1 MPTPPKSTAELV
13 DLLRKSGAANPEKIA
28 GLSEQS
34 LPADPNQA
42 AAELVARGL
51 VTRFQ
56 AQQLLAGRH
65 RGFRI
70 GAYTIL
76 DLLGRGGMGAVYLGE
91 HRDLQRKV
99 AIKVLVPGRDEDQ
112 KLALERFQ
120 REARSAAALDHPN
133 IVRLFDVSRHGDTPY
148 LVMEYVE
155 GETLQ
160 QVLDRG
166 GPIPYPVATDYIAQA
181 AAGLQHAHEKG
192 FVHRDIKPGNLM
204 REKSG
209 VVKILD
215 MGLARSNSSSDR
227 LTEQLDQGAV
237 VGTADF
243 IAPEQGLNLPVDIRA
258 DVYALGA
265 TFFAL
270 LVGKPPFHGNTT
282 QKLLQHQLKSPPPL
296 VSLDPN
302 LPKGLSE
309 VTAKM
314 LAKKPG
320 DRFQTPGEVIAALTP
335 WMANS
340 SLVIAG
346 LSRTNLSQS
355 VELQAALAGISAGGS
370 SQRLSSPG
378 SVSVADSTE
387 VDTSRA
393 AQETG
398 AVAGAVTTRE
408 TARPV
413 PAAEKTRPGR
423 RKLLLYGGIAA
434 AVLVAGG
441 LSGWLAF
448 GGHGKPPAAAAGDRP
463 APEPAKSG
471 ADTPKPAPPLPKLP
485 QHPNPVPSKK
495 DAVVAGGA
503 TLRLDLAGQKPF
515 VVRSGLSND
524 PVDSTKRD
532 YRLVSQSGPGEPPA
546 GWSARAWNAATEM
559 EFFAEE
565 GDRPALGLRNAI
577 GPGSAMLFTPRFECP
592 AGACRLRFEYSAAV
606 HEGRFL
612 VRFKPSDN
620 RGAWDVVKPP
630 VTGPSWRAEE
640 LEVDLRGATGGYFEF
655 HNSDE
660 RPGAPVRL
668 RSLAVAEAKGVA
680 RAETVLFALDAADL
694 PAFRNTKTGRK
705 KTDGDDDPRVKG
717 VYFGGWKPETQST
730 WECGPAGGAKALGYT
745 NLGDVISAQIG
756 IELESAAGIGLKLE
770 AGEVVRARVAY
781 RTTGR
786 GRGSVYFQNAD
797 DHKVPARVTLPNSND
812 GWATVDLVHTRRES
826 PLRLLVDTNES
837 GAGNTLFVRSV
848 TVTQV
853 APVAASVGET
863 PAAQPD
869 ASKWAEGAS
878 VFKFDASGV
887 PTFRVQKEKGE
898 RIGGDGERL
907 PAGVGCH
914 CWKDGGVG
922 DFRCDK
928 LDGVPALGSTNL
940 NDVKTG
946 QFFFSLEGGMKVSLQ
961 PGKAYRVKVGYMTHN
976 DATGHATVQVA
987 PGYQGLGTAKL
998 SNTGGAWKTALVS
1011 FVRPPAEDRVEV
1023 RFTVDNDAVGEGNT
1037 LWVRSLEIVE
1047 LVAPGKK

>member
-398 AVAGAVTTRE
+398 A
-408 TARPV
+408 
-413 PAAEKTRPGR
+413 
-423 RKLLLYGGIAA
+423 
-434 AVLVAGG
+434 
-441 LSGWLAF
+441 
-448 GGHGKPPAAAAGDRP
+448 
-463 APEPAKSG
+463 
-471 ADTPKPAPPLPKLP
+471 
-485 QHPNPVPSKK
+485 
-495 DAVVAGGA
+495 VAGGA